1 MRTEEFRDFDR
12 KLSTINKN
20 FSHGLFLSE
29 QFLIDNAQLIANSGE
44 AFSRD
49 VYTSNSHREKFNYR
63 LKSLPDELKEYQKAS
78 FISFYVFM
86 YSAFELYIEDLAT
99 FVKNIF
105 PTDLHKS
112 DRENFLEAIFRS
124 MGTNINH
131 YLNTSEIDTMD
142 YIRLRRN
149 CLIHADG
156 RPSPK
161 LLKLMNTKGQQL
173 NRYWKSTRVQLN
185 IIDFSAIEI
194 GQFEE
199 REIIDGI
206 LILRELAKKID
217 QAVLSRFRKEDI
229 LAYILRDFQK
239 DFAEDIKSKPRRRLE
254 NMFASIAKR
263 KFNIDRNDI
272 NFAVLIF

>member
-1 MRTEEFRDFDR
+1 MRTEEFRDFHR

-29 QFLIDNAQLIANSGE
+29 QFLIDNAQLIANSGD

-49 VYTSNSHREKFNYR
+49 VYTSNSYREKFNYR
-63 LKSLPDELKEYQKAS
+63 LKSLPDEIKEYQKAS

-86 YSAFELYIEDLAT
+86 YSAFELYIEELAA
-99 FVKNIF
+99 FVKNIL
-105 PTDLHKS
+105 TTGLHKS
-112 DRENFLEAIFRS
+112 NKENFLEAIFRS
-124 MGTNINH
+124 LGTNINQN
-131 YLNTSEIDTMD
+131 LNTSEIDTMD

-149 CLIHADG
+149 RLIHADG
-156 RPSPK
+156 QPSQT
-161 LLKLMNTKGQQL
+161 LITLMNTKGQQL
-173 NRYWKSTRVQLN
+173 NEYWKSTRVQLN
-185 IIDFSAIEI
+185 IIDFSAIDI

-229 LAYILRDFQK
+229 LAYILDDFQK
-239 DFAEDIKSKPRRRLE
+239 VFVEAIKRKPKRRLE

-263 KFNIDRNDI
+263 RFNIDRNDI

>member
-1 MRTEEFRDFDR
+1 MRTEELRDFDR

-29 QFLIDNAQLIANSGE
+29 QFLLDNAQKIADRGE
-44 AFSRD
+44 ELSRD
-49 VYTSNSHREKFNYR
+49 VYPCNSYREKFNYR
-63 LKSLPDELKEYQKAS
+63 LKSLPDEIKEYQEAS

-86 YSAFELYIEDLAT
+86 YSAFELYIEELAE
-99 FVKNIF
+99 FVKNILL
-105 PTDLHKS
+105 TGLHKS
-112 DRENFLEAIFRS
+112 NKENVLEAIFRS
-124 MGTNINH
+124 LGTNINQH
-131 YLNTSEIDTMD
+131 LNKSEIDTMD

-149 CLIHADG
+149 RLIHANG
-156 RPSPK
+156 RPSQT
-161 LLKLMNTKGQQL
+161 LLTLMNTKGQHV
-173 NRYWKSTRVQLN
+173 NEYWQSTRVQLN
-185 IIDFSAIEI
+185 IIDFSAIDI

-199 REIIDGI
+199 QEIIDSI

-217 QAVLSRFRKEDI
+217 QAILSRLRKEDI

-239 DFAEDIKSKPRRRLE
+239 DFAEAIKSKPRRRLE

-263 KFNIDRNDI
+263 RFNIDRNDI

>member
-1 MRTEEFRDFDR
+1 MRTEELRDFDR
-12 KLSTINKN
+12 KVSTINKN

-29 QFLIDNAQLIANSGE
+29 QFLLDNAQKIADRGE

-49 VYTSNSHREKFNYR
+49 EYTSNSYREKFNYR
-63 LKSLPDELKEYQKAS
+63 LKSLPDEIKEYQKAS

-86 YSAFELYIEDLAT
+86 YSAFELYIEELAA
-99 FVKNIF
+99 FVKNIL
-105 PTDLHKS
+105 TTGLHKS
-112 DRENFLEAIFRS
+112 NKENFLEAIFRS
-124 MGTNINH
+124 LGTNINQN
-131 YLNTSEIDTMD
+131 LNTSEIDTMD

-149 CLIHADG
+149 RLIHADG
-156 RPSPK
+156 QPSQT
-161 LLKLMNTKGQQL
+161 LLTLMTTKGQQL
-173 NRYWKSTRVQLN
+173 NEYWKSTRVQLN
-185 IIDFSAIEI
+185 IIDFSAIDI

-229 LAYILRDFQK
+229 LAYILDDFQK
-239 DFAEDIKSKPRRRLE
+239 VFVEAIKSKPKRRLE

-263 KFNIDRNDI
+263 RFNIDRNDI

>member
-1 MRTEEFRDFDR
+1 MRTEEFRDFDK

-29 QFLIDNAQLIANSGE
+29 QFLIDNAQLIADSGE

-49 VYTSNSHREKFNYR
+49 VYTSNSYREKFNYR
-63 LKSLPDELKEYQKAS
+63 LKSLPKEIKEYQKAS

-86 YSAFELYIEDLAT
+86 YSAFELYIEELAT
-99 FVKNIF
+99 LVNNIL
-105 PTDLHKS
+105 PTGLHKS
-112 DRENFLEAIFRS
+112 DKKNFLEAIFRS
-124 MGTNINH
+124 LGTNINH
-131 YLNTSEIDTMD
+131 HLNKSEIDTMD

-156 RPSPK
+156 QPSPK
-161 LLKLMNTKGQQL
+161 LLNLMITKGQQL

-185 IIDFSAIEI
+185 IIDFSAIDI

-199 REIIDGI
+199 REIIDSI

-239 DFAEDIKSKPRRRLE
+239 VFAEAIKSKPRRRLE

-263 KFNIDRNDI
+263 RFNIDRNDI